1 MLLSQLNM
9 RFRERRCNT
18 MLEWVGA
25 GPQLKAR
32 ETQPTCNIVFL
43 IYLSVIVSSHVPLPV
58 CSGVDL
64 CIILKPY
71 LCNRPLRVGLTC
83 GRSRFRMQHTASAA
97 NQEKYPF
104 TTCIIG
110 FLLECLM
117 AFSPVSCFWQDGDH
131 YLNSGTDC
139 IHILDAL
146 FSSNDHI
153 ESCFN
158 IQNGDLVPCFSP
170 HTLFKH
176 FSLHSVL
183 ATIAESYL

>member
-9 RFRERRCNT
+9 RFRERRRNT

-25 GPQLKAR
+25 GTQLKAR

-64 CIILKPY
+64 CALSLWLKPY
-71 LCNRPLRVGLTC
+71 LCNRPSRVSLTC
-83 GRSRFRMQHTASAA
+83 GRSRFRLQHTASAA
-97 NQEKYPF
+97 NQEKYMF

-117 AFSPVSCFWQDGDH
+117 AFSPCFLLLARRGSLSELRHWLH
-131 YLNSGTDC
+131 SYLGGS
-139 IHILDAL
+139 L
-146 FSSNDHI
+146 FIKRPNGI

-158 IQNGDLVPCFSP
+158 I
-170 HTLFKH
+170 
-176 FSLHSVL
+176 
-183 ATIAESYL
+183 